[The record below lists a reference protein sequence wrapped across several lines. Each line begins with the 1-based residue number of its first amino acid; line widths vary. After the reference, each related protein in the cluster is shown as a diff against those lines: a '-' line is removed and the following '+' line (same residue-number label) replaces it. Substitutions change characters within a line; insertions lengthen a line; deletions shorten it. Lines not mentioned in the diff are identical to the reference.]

1 MNNIKITLEDLF
13 NIPGAIIYNPDNYK
27 SVSAVT
33 IDSRKIPP
41 NALFVAIKGRKF
53 DGHAFIKDVLKNGAK
68 AIVINKK
75 NLNKFGNFKSPI
87 VTVPDTIIALGNIA
101 SLWRKKLNT
110 KIIAITGSVG
120 KTSTKEILVQI
131 LGEKFNI
138 NKTIGNNNNH
148 IGVPL
153 TILSTNNKHDVLV
166 VELGT
171 NHFGEIQYSAG
182 IVQPDYALITNISD
196 SHLKFF
202 QNRNGVLKEKSAL
215 IQETE
220 AHNGVIFINNDDKL
234 LNKYGLKLKNKVT
247 FAFNNDA
254 DVKGIISGYN
264 SMGQAEIE
272 ISFAKKVLRLS
283 LPLYGEQNAKNF
295 LAAVAMALKFGLS
308 GKEIKS
314 AAQKLVAAD
323 KRLNVKKLRDFM
335 LIDDTYNANP
345 ESMKFSLELLGKI
358 SGYGHKTA
366 ILGDMFELGKN
377 EIKLHQKLYSLIKGN
392 HIDSVFTIGNR
403 IKHLNELMK
412 KSKIEIKH
420 FNSRNALK
428 SFLNKN
434 DLINSVILV
443 KGSRGMKME
452 EFVHSIEAR
461 KI

>member
-41 NALFVAIKGRKF
+41 NALFVAIKGKKF

>member
-295 LAAVAMALKFGLS
+295 LAAVAMALKFGLN

-345 ESMKFSLELLGKI
+345 ESMKSSLELLGKI